1 MLSVRYATRF
11 RRDFK
16 VCVKRGYDMEFLRS
30 SSEKARRVFLPRVS
44 LKSGGTAE

>member
-16 VCVKRGYDMEFLRS
+16 VCVKRGYDMELLQGVIDVLRI
-30 SSEKARRVFLPRVS
+30 ADQLPPDN
-44 LKSGGTAE
+44 